1 MYENREQRRHS
12 KCCDDEGNLLYRR
25 RCKFT
30 GDDAS
35 TLLGICV
42 GLFIL
47 LASAFAYF
55 LSIGLL
61 ILLARALVYV
71 WLYLRT
77 P

>member
-1 MYENREQRRHS
+1 MYEDREQKRHS
-12 KCCDDEGNLLYRR
+12 QCRDDAEKFFYRLRCDWN
-25 RCKFT
+25 
-30 GDDAS
+30 GDDIG

-47 LASAFAYF
+47 LASALAYF
-55 LSIGLL
+55 ISIGLL

-77 P
+77 S